1 MEKQAI
7 DNGVESPTEIPG
19 VELLLCHFTK
29 GELEGL
35 DNLQGG
41 PSIDDDTGLREYS
54 KLSIV
59 IEDPKIQEIFRHV
72 QEELGDDGKVSPDL
86 HNIYK
91 TAKDNSLPFR
101 EAPQEKE
108 PPAKTLANMGEGGDT
123 ELALIPKNLA
133 EFLIDLNGGYS
144 INDKTG
150 LLEFGF
156 FKKDC

>member
-91 TAKDNSLPFR
+91 LLKTILCHL
-101 EAPQEKE
+101 EKHL
-108 PPAKTLANMGEGGDT
+108 KK
-123 ELALIPKNLA
+123 KNLLQKRLRIW
-133 EFLIDLNGGYS
+133 EKVEIPN
-144 INDKTG
+144 
-150 LLEFGF
+150 
-156 FKKDC
+156 